1 MLRPTTLR
9 MKTVAKIMVYTESL
23 RKKIISIKEW
33 RPSIRDFKDRKEET
47 FWQTAP
53 RDQEV
58 SDVFVVS

>member
-1 MLRPTTLR
+1 

-33 RPSIRDFKDRKEET
+33 RPSIRDFKDRKEDT

-53 RDQEV
+53 RDQQV